1 MSTDEKIERM
11 RPLIAGAL
19 DELEIT
25 AEAWAKQDGNR
36 EPIYNIAAVRA
47 WLGYL
52 YARDEINTQFANDIG
67 KAVKD
72 VQK

>member
-25 AEAWAKQDGNR
+25 AEKWAKENGDR

-47 WLGYL
+47 WLSYL
-52 YARDEINTQFANDIG
+52 YARDEINSDFAASVT
-67 KAVKD
+67 KAIQD
-72 VQK
+72 A